1 MNDFELRFGGIGRLY
16 SAEGL
21 QRLRQASVCVI
32 GLGGVGSWAA
42 EALARSAVGFIT
54 LVDLDDVCASNVN
67 RQLQAL
73 DGAIGRPKAQVM
85 AARIQAINPA
95 CQVRAVQEFFNE
107 STAAQILATHFDWVL
122 DAIDQ
127 VSNKCL
133 LIARCRQAEIPLI
146 ASGGAGGRRD
156 PASVRVADLAQT
168 PRDPLLQQVRKKLRR
183 EHGFPRHPR
192 ALFHVPCVY
201 SPEPPVFPAGC
212 GADLPRGCDHRYG
225 AASFV
230 TGTFGFVAAGHIV
243 SAIAAGPA
251 YGTRPV

>member
-16 SAEGL
+16 SAAGL
-21 QRLRQASVCVI
+21 ERLRRARVCVI

-42 EALARSAVGFIT
+42 EALARSGIGGIT

-73 DGAIGRPKAQVM
+73 DGAIGRPKAEVM
-85 AARIQAINPA
+85 AARLQTINPS
-95 CQVRAVQEFFNE
+95 CEVRVVQEFFTE
-107 STAAQILATHFDWVL
+107 TTAAGILGSPFDWVL

-127 VSNKCL
+127 VRNKCL
-133 LIARCRQAEIPLI
+133 LIARCSQLKIPII

-156 PASVRVADLAQT
+156 PGGARVADLART
-168 PRDPLLQQVRKKLRR
+168 AHDPLLQQVRKRLRE
-183 EHGFPRHPR
+183 EHGFPRDPK
-192 ALFHVPCVY
+192 APFQVPCVF
-201 SPEPPVFPAGC
+201 SPEPPVTPPLDA
-212 GADLPRGCDHRYG
+212 ADSPRGCDHRYG

-243 SAIAAGPA
+243 SAIATGHDYGERAG
-251 YGTRPV
+251 